1 MTWLHCPFPRIPRTP
16 CTKPKKRLTARRVSG
31 SSTQTVTQ
39 KSSYP
44 EQVQPYVDP
53 FMGQALS
60 VAMRPYQ
67 PYTGQRIAP
76 FTDLQNQ
83 AFGMT
88 QGIANSSNAQ
98 IGQAQNVL
106 SGIMNGSNQVSV
118 GRNPLLG
125 QNNPHLT
132 QAINAA
138 SQDVTRN
145 YQNAVAPSTDAAF
158 ARSGAFGGSAWQQA
172 HADNQHQLT
181 TDLGNI
187 TNNMRTGDYNLQAQL
202 GENDLN
208 RQAQIQGQNL
218 GNQLSAISATPG
230 LSQAGYNNAS
240 ALAGIGAQQQQ
251 QNQTGLDNAYNDW
264 LNQQQYPYTQLG
276 TMQSALGTLL
286 GSAGH
291 DITATSPNPNRSNPI
306 AGGIGGA
313 LGGVGLAS
321 QLGLLGSSA
330 ASSLPA
336 TASWAMPMMAG
347 MGTGAAGAAGGA
359 AAGASL
365 GAWGGP
371 LLAIG
376 GGLLGALG
384 SL

>member
-1 MTWLHCPFPRIPRTP
+1 M
-16 CTKPKKRLTARRVSG
+16 SGGGG

-44 EQVQPYVDP
+44 EQVQPYIDP

-60 VAMRPYQ
+60 VAMQPYQ
-67 PYTGQRIAP
+67 SYTGQRVAP

-88 QGIANSSNAQ
+88 QDIANSSNAQ
-98 IGQAQNVL
+98 IGQAQNAL
-106 SGIMNGSNQVSV
+106 SGIMGGANQIGV
-118 GRNPLLG
+118 GQNALLG
-125 QNNPHLT
+125 QNNPYLQ
-132 QAINAA
+132 QAIDAA

-145 YQNAVAPSTDAAF
+145 YQDATAPSTDAAF

-172 HADNQHQLT
+172 VSDNQHQLT
-181 TDLGNI
+181 SDLGNI
-187 TNNMRTGDYNLQAQL
+187 ANSMRMQDYNTQAQL
-202 GENDLN
+202 GEDDLN

-218 GNQLSAISATPG
+218 NNQLSAIGAMPG

-240 ALAGIGAQQQQ
+240 ALSSVGAQQQQ
-251 QNQTGLDNAYNDW
+251 QLNQTRLDNAYNDW
-264 LNQQQYPYTQLG
+264 LNQQQYPYQQLG
-276 TMQSALGTLL
+276 VMQGALGTIL

-291 DITATSPNPNRSNPI
+291 DISTTSPNPNQSNPI
-306 AGGIGGA
+306 SGALGGA

-321 QLGLLGSSA
+321 KLGLLGGSA
-330 ASSLPA
+330 AASLPA
-336 TASWAMPMMAG
+336 TASWAMPVMAG
-347 MGTGAAGAAGGA
+347 MGTGAAGGAGL
-359 AAGASL
+359 GASL

-371 LLAIG
+371 LFAIG

-384 SL
+384 GSL